1 MCEVVKVYLH
11 PTEQD
16 SLVAT
21 DETEEI
27 EIDSIAGISTLQLS
41 FKETNGE
48 LHNLTQEVFIF
59 ISIVPNT
66 YFSSCNFQTVIIGH

>member
-11 PTEQD
+11 PTEHD

-21 DETEEI
+21 DEIEEI
-27 EIDSIAGISTLQLS
+27 EIDSIAGITTLQLS

-48 LHNLTQEVFIF
+48 LHNLTPEVFIF
-59 ISIVPNT
+59 TVPNT
-66 YFSSCNFQTVIIGH
+66 YSSSRNFHAVITGH